1 MNFILIH
8 CNHEREIHKKPF
20 LFSWSRKY
28 TGYTYIKPI
37 FTNESLVQIDPTIIS
52 SSGLILIIVW
62 GFAFLATSNYY
73 QKNRW
78 IVGVFALE
86 KTTYVAMWCYWYFT
100 KDYTLKSLFDL
111 DFMTGFFYATFGLN
125 DLLFL
130 CFFCYVF
137 FKKFDQ

>member
-1 MNFILIH
+1 MK
-8 CNHEREIHKKPF
+8 EK
-20 LFSWSRKY
+20 
-28 TGYTYIKPI
+28 YIKNLFYLAGAVNI
-37 FTNESLVQIDPTIIS
+37 LGTLTLSRFFTNESLVQIDPTIIS

-62 GFAFLATSNYY
+62 GLAFIATSNHY

-86 KTTYVAMWCYWYFT
+86 KITYVAMWCYWYFT
-100 KDYTLKSLFDL
+100 KDYTFKSLFDL

-137 FKKFDQ
+137 FKKLDQ

>member
-1 MNFILIH
+1 MK
-8 CNHEREIHKKPF
+8 EK
-20 LFSWSRKY
+20 
-28 TGYTYIKPI
+28 YIKNLFYLAGAVKI
-37 FTNESLVQIDPTIIS
+37 LGTLTLRRFFTNESLVQIDPTIIS

-62 GFAFLATSNYY
+62 GLAFKATTNYY
-73 QKNRW
+73 QKNKR

-86 KTTYVAMWCYWYFT
+86 KITYVAMWCYWYFT

-137 FKKFDQ
+137 FKKLDQ

>member
-1 MNFILIH
+1 MK
-8 CNHEREIHKKPF
+8 EK
-20 LFSWSRKY
+20 
-28 TGYTYIKPI
+28 YIKNFFYLAGAVNI
-37 FTNESLVQIDPTIIS
+37 LGTLTLSRFFTNESLVQIDPTIIS

-62 GFAFLATSNYY
+62 GLAFLATSNHY

-86 KTTYVAMWCYWYFT
+86 KITYVAMWCYWYFT

-137 FKKFDQ
+137 FKKLDQ

>member
-1 MNFILIH
+1 AVNILGT
-8 CNHEREIHKKPF
+8 
-20 LFSWSRKY
+20 LTLSRF
-28 TGYTYIKPI
+28 

-62 GFAFLATSNYY
+62 GLAFIATSNYY
-73 QKNRW
+73 KKNRW

-137 FKKFDQ
+137 FKKLDQ

>member
-1 MNFILIH
+1 MK
-8 CNHEREIHKKPF
+8 EK
-20 LFSWSRKY
+20 
-28 TGYTYIKPI
+28 YIKNLFYLAGAVNI
-37 FTNESLVQIDPTIIS
+37 LGTLTLSRFFTNESLVQIDPTIIS

-62 GFAFLATSNYY
+62 GLAFLATSNHY

-86 KTTYVAMWCYWYFT
+86 KITYVAMWCYWYFT

-137 FKKFDQ
+137 FKKLDQ

>member
-1 MNFILIH
+1 MK
-8 CNHEREIHKKPF
+8 EK
-20 LFSWSRKY
+20 
-28 TGYTYIKPI
+28 YIKNFFYLAGAVNI
-37 FTNESLVQIDPTIIS
+37 LGTLTLSRFFTNESLVQIDPTIIS

-62 GFAFLATSNYY
+62 GLAFLATSNHY

-86 KTTYVAMWCYWYFT
+86 KTTYVAMWGYWYFT

-137 FKKFDQ
+137 FKKLDQ

>member
-1 MNFILIH
+1 MK
-8 CNHEREIHKKPF
+8 EK
-20 LFSWSRKY
+20 
-28 TGYTYIKPI
+28 YIKNFFYLAGAVNI
-37 FTNESLVQIDPTIIS
+37 LGTLTLSRFFTNESLVQIDPTIIS

-62 GFAFLATSNYY
+62 GLAFIATSNHY

-137 FKKFDQ
+137 FKKLDQ

>member
-1 MNFILIH
+1 MK
-8 CNHEREIHKKPF
+8 EK
-20 LFSWSRKY
+20 
-28 TGYTYIKPI
+28 YIKNFFYLAGAVNI
-37 FTNESLVQIDPTIIS
+37 LGTLTLSRFFTNESLVQIDPTIIS

-62 GFAFLATSNYY
+62 GLAFLATSNHY

-86 KTTYVAMWCYWYFT
+86 KITYVAMWCYWYFT
-100 KDYTLKSLFDL
+100 KDYTFKSLFDL

-137 FKKFDQ
+137 FKKLDH

>member
-1 MNFILIH
+1 MK
-8 CNHEREIHKKPF
+8 EK
-20 LFSWSRKY
+20 
-28 TGYTYIKPI
+28 YIKNFFYLAGAVNI
-37 FTNESLVQIDPTIIS
+37 LGTLTLSRFFTNESLVQIDPTIIS

-62 GFAFLATSNYY
+62 GLAFLATSNHY

-86 KTTYVAMWCYWYFT
+86 KITYVAMWCYWYFT

-130 CFFCYVF
+130 CFFF
-137 FKKFDQ
+137 